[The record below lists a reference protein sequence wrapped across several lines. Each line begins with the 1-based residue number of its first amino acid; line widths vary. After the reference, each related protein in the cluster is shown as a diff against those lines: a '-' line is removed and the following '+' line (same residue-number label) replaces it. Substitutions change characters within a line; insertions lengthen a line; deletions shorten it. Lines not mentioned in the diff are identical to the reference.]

1 MTSTAV
7 AARPSALVSSTLT
20 ADQIALVKRQ
30 LMSAKREPTDDE
42 LALFIYQCDRT
53 GLDPF
58 SRQIYAIY
66 RWDKR
71 LGDEKMGV
79 QVSIDGLRLTADRTA
94 KYAPGL
100 EAWCGDDGI
109 WRDVWLDNKP
119 PRAAKVSVRK
129 LVSGVVLEF
138 ATTAMWS
145 EYAPID
151 SAGRLGG
158 LWGKLPTVML
168 AKCAEAKAL
177 RKAFPNET
185 SGLYTAEEM
194 DQADVQ
200 RDDAL
205 VENVKQTF
213 KATEMPAQNGDA
225 PAEVVNATSVETP
238 AAAPVEAAPAE
249 PAAPEVDAHEVVSAD
264 EATAMRDFLTRV
276 GAPESFWRMGLMML
290 GLDDLA
296 QLTKAQAHTLMDD
309 AKSRFGSKD

>member
-1 MTSTAV
+1 MTPALATRPP
-7 AARPSALVSSTLT
+7 ARELVSSTLT

-30 LMSAKREPTDDE
+30 LMSSKREPTDDE
-42 LALFIYQCDRT
+42 LQLFIYQCDRT

-71 LGDEKMGV
+71 SGDEKMTV
-79 QVSIDGLRLTADRTA
+79 QASIDGFRLIADRTGR
-94 KYAPGL
+94 YAPGS
-100 EAWCGDDGI
+100 EVWCGDDGV
-109 WRDVWLDNKP
+109 WRDVWLDKQP

-129 LVSGVVLEF
+129 LVGPVVLEF
-138 ATTAMWS
+138 AITAMWA
-145 EYAPID
+145 EYAPYD
-151 SAGRLGG
+151 SQSRLGPM
-158 LWGKLPTVML
+158 WAKFPTVML

-205 VENVKQTF
+205 VENVKQAF
-213 KATEMPAQNGDA
+213 KATEIEMPAQNGVA
-225 PAEVVNATSVETP
+225 PAEVVNATSVEAP
-238 AAAPVEAAPAE
+238 AAEAAPAE
-249 PAAPEVDAHEVVSAD
+249 VDAHEIVSAD
-264 EATAMRDFLTRV
+264 EATAMREYLNKV

-296 QLTKAQAHTLMDD
+296 QLTKGQAHTLMED
-309 AKSRFGSKD
+309 AQARFGPEA

>member
-138 ATTAMWS
+138 ATTAMWG
-145 EYAPID
+145 EYAPVD

-213 KATEMPAQNGDA
+213 KATEMPVPQNG
-225 PAEVVNATSVETP
+225 EVVNATSVETP
-238 AAAPVEAAPAE
+238 SAEAPAAEAAPAE
-249 PAAPEVDAHEVVSAD
+249 AAPAEVDAHEIVSAD
-264 EATAMRDFLTRV
+264 EATAMREYLNKV

-309 AKSRFGSKD
+309 AKSRFAPKD